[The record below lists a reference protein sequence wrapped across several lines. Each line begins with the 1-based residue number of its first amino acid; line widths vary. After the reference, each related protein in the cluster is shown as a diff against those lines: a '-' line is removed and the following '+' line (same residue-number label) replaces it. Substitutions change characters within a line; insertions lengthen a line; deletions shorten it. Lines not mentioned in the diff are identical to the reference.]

1 MPRTGP
7 GKNFVEGE
15 LDTQAILPCL
25 LCRGWP
31 KVSWCARACQ
41 RGGAWF
47 IGRCDRYRGDRWVR
61 LQYISGMGANV
72 RTLVSNTNATE
83 STESKEGYAV
93 GHTATPPAT
102 PPAARRVAPQCPPLT
117 VAPIRSADDVA
128 Q

>member
-1 MPRTGP
+1 MAHGGHGARGRASAWVH
-7 GKNFVEGE
+7 GSSVGAIAVE
-15 LDTQAILPCL
+15 AI
-25 LCRGWP
+25 
-31 KVSWCARACQ
+31 
-41 RGGAWF
+41 
-47 IGRCDRYRGDRWVR
+47 RWLR

-93 GHTATPPAT
+93 AVAVARPPLHHTAQLRA
-102 PPAARRVAPQCPPLT
+102 RVAPQCPPLT